1 MGKGLKAGA
10 GSGKGEMEL
19 DQLDRELTSHLQE
32 DGRRSFA
39 DIAKVLGES
48 ESTVRFR
55 FKRLLKRGVIRGV
68 IALVNPR
75 AVGLNESAAL
85 FIKAN
90 ATKLDGVL
98 RELCSFKEVPHIYQ
112 FTGDYDA
119 IAIVM
124 GRDVDHLNSVVRRV
138 KSIPGVLDVTM
149 MLTLKVLKSDV
160 KYAIA

>member
-1 MGKGLKAGA
+1 MKLD
-10 GSGKGEMEL
+10 EL
-19 DQLDRELTSHLQE
+19 DRAILTMLQD

-39 DIAKVLGES
+39 DIAATLRES

-55 FKRLLKRGVIRGV
+55 FRRLVTRGVIRSV

-75 AVGLNESAAL
+75 SVGLNESAAL
-85 FIKAN
+85 FIKAD
-90 ATKLDGVL
+90 AMRLDEVL
-98 RELCSFKEVPHIYQ
+98 RELCSLREVPHVYQ

-119 IAIVM
+119 IAIIM
-124 GRDVDHLNSVVRRV
+124 GRDVDHLNSTVRRI
-138 KSIPGVLDVTM
+138 KSIPGILDATM

>member
-1 MGKGLKAGA
+1 MKLD
-10 GSGKGEMEL
+10 EL
-19 DQLDRELTSHLQE
+19 DRALTSMLQE

-39 DIAKVLGES
+39 EIAKALDQS

-55 FKRLLKRGVIRGV
+55 FKRLVDRGVIRSV

-90 ATKLDGVL
+90 ASKLDDVL
-98 RELCSFKEVPHIYQ
+98 RDLSSLKEVPNICQ

-119 IAIVM
+119 IAIIM
-124 GRDVDHLNSVVRRV
+124 GRDVDDLNTIVRRV
-138 KSIPGVLDVTM
+138 KSIPGVVDVTM
-149 MLTLKVLKSDV
+149 MLTLRVMKSDV

>member
-1 MGKGLKAGA
+1 MKLD
-10 GSGKGEMEL
+10 EL
-19 DQLDRELTSHLQE
+19 DKAITTLMQD

-39 DIAKVLGES
+39 EIAKTLNES

-55 FKRLLKRGVIRGV
+55 FKRLVDRGVIRSV
-68 IALVNPR
+68 VALVNPR

-85 FIKAN
+85 FIRAS
-90 ATKLDGVL
+90 AVKLDDVL
-98 RELCSFKEVPHIYQ
+98 RELTSFKEVPHIYQ

-124 GRDVDHLNSVVRRV
+124 GKDVDDLNAIVRKV
-138 KSIPGVLDVTM
+138 KSVPGVIDVTM
-149 MLTLKVLKSDV
+149 MLTLRVLKSDV

>member
-1 MGKGLKAGA
+1 
-10 GSGKGEMEL
+10 MEL
-19 DQLDRELTSHLQE
+19 DELDRALASLLQE

-39 DIAKVLGES
+39 EMAKALDQS

-55 FKRLLKRGVIRGV
+55 FKRLIDRGVIRGV
-68 IALVNPR
+68 VALVNPR
-75 AVGLNESAAL
+75 TVGLNESAAL

-90 ATKLDGVL
+90 ATKLDDVL
-98 RELCSFKEVPHIYQ
+98 KDLNAIREVPHIYQ

-124 GRDVDHLNSVVRRV
+124 GRDVNHLNSIVRKV

-149 MLTLKVLKSDV
+149 MLTLRVVKSDV

>member
-1 MGKGLKAGA
+1 MALD
-10 GSGKGEMEL
+10 EL
-19 DQLDRELTSHLQE
+19 DKSLALKLQE

-39 DIAKVLGES
+39 EIAKSLGES

-55 FKRLLKRGVIRGV
+55 FRRLIDHGVIRGV
-68 IALVNPR
+68 VALVNPR

-90 ATKLDGVL
+90 ATKLDDVL
-98 RELCSFKEVPHIYQ
+98 RDLCALKEVPHIYQ

-124 GRDVDHLNSVVRRV
+124 GRDVDHLNSTVRKV

-149 MLTLKVLKSDV
+149 MLTLRVLKSDV